1 MLTRQ
6 YQPITGYA
14 RSGDSYTGKDFG
26 SIASSLNKDT
36 IRPFF
41 AIDLMFDNNPLY
53 FWSGLG
59 DLTIGSVTYLGAGN
73 LLNISTM
80 TETTDTQA
88 ANATVSLSGISQ
100 AMLSVALTT
109 KYHGRIA
116 RIKFGMTRMNEAFL
130 LRETSGYILQES
142 GALLSVSSGDS
153 EALTTLFVGYMDQMT
168 IEEGPETSFITM
180 ALESKLVDLERPR
193 PIRLT
198 SEGQK
203 IRFPNSSPDKAFEYI
218 NSLQDKPV
226 MWGRGVKMK
235 GG

>member
-1 MLTRQ
+1 MVTRQ

-26 SIASSLNKDT
+26 SIASSLSKDT

-41 AIDLMFDNNPLY
+41 AIDLMFDTTPLY

-59 DLTIGSVTYLGAGN
+59 DLTIGTVTYLGAGN

-193 PIRLT
+193 PIRYT
-198 SEGQK
+198 SEGQR
-203 IRFPNSSPDKAFEYI
+203 IRFPNSSPDKAFDFI

>member
-1 MLTRQ
+1 MVTRQ

-26 SIASSLNKDT
+26 SISENLDQAT

-41 AIDLMFDNNPLY
+41 AIDLMFADSPLY

-59 DLTIGSVTYLGAGN
+59 DLAIGAVTYLGAGN

-88 ANATVSLSGISQ
+88 ANATVSLSGISS

-193 PIRLT
+193 PIRYT

-203 IRFPNSSPDKAFEYI
+203 LRFPNSSPDKAFDYI
-218 NSLQDKPV
+218 TSLQDKPV
-226 MWGRGVKMK
+226 MWGRGVKI

>member
-1 MLTRQ
+1 MVTRQ

-41 AIDLMFDNNPLY
+41 AVDLMFPDSPLY

-59 DLTIGSVTYLGAGN
+59 DLTIGTVTYLGAGN

-193 PIRLT
+193 PIRYT
-198 SEGQK
+198 SEGQR